1 MRIQNITPVI
11 AKRYL
16 NEAVRRRTLF
26 LRGPSGIGKSEVVF
40 QASKL
45 LSDHVTNWHGVIDL
59 RLAQMDPTDLR
70 GVPFI

>member
-40 QASKL
+40 QANKL
-45 LSDHVTNWHGVIDL
+45 L
-59 RLAQMDPTDLR
+59 A
-70 GVPFI
+70 